1 LFIVRP
7 SPVPVLPFTAA
18 FQVSPAQALAI
29 TKAVV
34 AICVVF
40 VAAAAVGAVGVPV
53 RAGEARGALASSAV
67 CSPEVL
73 AIERA
78 VSAIAVALP
87 TLVTTPVKLA
97 FVVTVAAFPEM
108 FVWSPVFVPERLA
121 TAPFAS
127 IAFVIA
133 PLAIAVA
140 LPTEVTAPVRFAL
153 VVTVVASATPI
164 LAVPSKEV
172 PPIVLAVVSFG
183 AETIVI
189 TGVVVVVATVA
200 SAFAEVTEDTVPA
213 NTISQAPSNDT
224 LLIVFIFVPE
234 TRVACFASRAD
245 CVAVDIGR
253 LLTAQSPIALD
264 AEV

>member
-1 LFIVRP
+1 MVVGVAGMACLWSR
-7 SPVPVLPFTAA
+7 
-18 FQVSPAQALAI
+18 LA
-29 TKAVV
+29 AVV
-34 AICVVF
+34 AAPTTAVSENACVVGLVASNTRMVSSLRRKF
-40 VAAAAVGAVGVPV
+40 VEAPAVLAVHRTIAGVPQ
-53 RAGEARGALASSAV
+53 
-67 CSPEVL
+67 
-73 AIERA
+73 
-78 VSAIAVALP
+78 
-87 TLVTTPVKLA
+87 
-97 FVVTVAAFPEM
+97 
-108 FVWSPVFVPERLA
+108 VWSPVFVPVRFA
-121 TAPFAS
+121 TAAFAS
-127 IAFVIA
+127 IAFVIT
-133 PLAIAVA
+133 PFAIAVA
-140 LPTEVTAPVRFAL
+140 LPVEVTTPVKLAL

-172 PPIVLAVVSFG
+172 PPIVRAVVSFG
-183 AETIVI
+183 ADTIVI